1 MRQFSYP
8 NSQFTNI
15 LGGASIGWK
24 LNVYDTGT
32 TDYASIYSNLAQTTP
47 TANPVIADAD
57 GFLASF
63 YWTGTVDVVLTDEN
77 DNIIDSATGIQD
89 LVSTINAVVV
99 AGNITLPFGDASG
112 DGNTITTT
120 LPITADFSD
129 GGVFIVRANASNA
142 GTINTPNL
150 QVNSYA
156 SRRIK
161 KIGGVALIANDIVS
175 GMNMVL
181 VYNESQ
187 DCYYLINHEATFLKR
202 DGTAKML
209 GALDMDAHKITNLTA
224 GTAGSD
230 AVRLDQVQN
239 HFGTATGTC
248 DAMIVSIPS
257 VLSYVDGM
265 TVTVLTTS
273 GFSTVASPTININGL
288 GVKSVIDTSL
298 TYSIYYADISG
309 LVTLVYS
316 AYVDRFILTTPQNGG
331 TIGAVKP
338 WAGTST
344 PVNHLV
350 ANGTAVSRTTYAKLF
365 GVIGTTWGS
374 GDGSTTF
381 NLPDGRGKG
390 FLGADLGKGDDAA
403 LTLGAIIA
411 QQGGLAEIDT
421 LTGGTPTAPPTT
433 VSVPQDGSFTTEFI
447 TGDSVSGTDQ
457 SMKVKN
463 YPFVYPRSF
472 VGTWIIKYQ

>member
-24 LNVYDTGT
+24 LNVYNTGT
-32 TDYASIYSNLAQTTP
+32 TNKASIYSDLGQTVP

-63 YWTGTVDVVLTDEN
+63 YWTGTIDVVLTDEN
-77 DNIIDSATGIQD
+77 NNIIDSANGIQD

-99 AGNITLPFGDASG
+99 AGSITLPFGTASG
-112 DGNTITTT
+112 SGDTITAT
-120 LPITADFSD
+120 LPITSDFSD
-129 GGVFIVRANASNA
+129 GGMFIVRANAANTGAS
-142 GTINTPNL
+142 NTPNL

-161 KIGGVALIANDIVS
+161 KIGSSALIANDIVS
-175 GMNMVL
+175 GMNMIL
-181 VYNESQ
+181 VYNLAQ

-202 DGTAKML
+202 DGTAAMT
-209 GALDMDAHKITNLTA
+209 GALNMGSQKITSIAA
-224 GTAGSD
+224 GTAAGD
-230 AVRLDQVQN
+230 AVRLDQVQT

-248 DAMIVSIPS
+248 DALVVSIATA
-257 VLSYVDGM
+257 LSYVDGM
-265 TVTVLTTS
+265 IVNVVTPT
-273 GFSTVASPTININGL
+273 GFSTVASPTINVSGL
-288 GVKSVIDTSL
+288 GVKSIVDASYNSL
-298 TYSIYYADISG
+298 HYADIDGMAS
-309 LVTLVYS
+309 LVYVS
-316 AYVDRFILTTPQNGG
+316 AIGKFVLTNPKNGG
-331 TIGAVKP
+331 TIGVAKT
-338 WAGTST
+338 WAGTSV

-350 ANGTAVSRTTYAKLF
+350 ANGGAVSRTTYAKLF
-365 GVIGTTWGS
+365 GVIGTTWGI

-381 NLPDGRGKG
+381 NIPDGRAKA
-390 FLGADLGKGDDAA
+390 FMGADLSKGDDAS
-403 LTLGAIIA
+403 LTLGAVIA
-411 QQGGLAEIDT
+411 QQGGLAQIDT

-433 VSVPQDGSFTTEFI
+433 VSVPQDGSFTTVFI

>member
-77 DNIIDSATGIQD
+77 DNLIDSATGIQD

-99 AGNITLPFGDASG
+99 AGNISLPFGDASG

-129 GGVFIVRANASNA
+129 GSVFIVRANANNA

-150 QVNSYA
+150 QINSYA

-202 DGTAKML
+202 DGAAAMT
-209 GALDMDAHKITNLTA
+209 GALDMDSHKITNLTA
-224 GTAGSD
+224 GTVSADAVNYTQLTTYSGNSAVEFAVSTATTGNSAINKTQFDAKTGQATETVAGIAEICTDAELLAGSSD
-230 AVRLDQVQN
+230 TVVATPLKLRLGFAVSIGTRGYIALPTWLGGVVVQWGKETTVTGSTVIN
-239 HFGTATGTC
+239 FPLATMANCYAVVGTADQTVAGG
-248 DAMIVSIPS
+248 DIE
-257 VLSYVDGM
+257 YV
-265 TVTVLTTS
+265 
-273 GFSTVASPTININGL
+273 GFS
-288 GVKSVIDTSL
+288 SV
-298 TYSIYYADISG
+298 
-309 LVTLVYS
+309 S
-316 AYVDRFILTTPQNGG
+316 ATNFTANTCVFPQAGG
-331 TIGAVKP
+331 TVVAQGNTFWWLAIGK
-338 WAGTST
+338 
-344 PVNHLV
+344 
-350 ANGTAVSRTTYAKLF
+350 
-365 GVIGTTWGS
+365 
-374 GDGSTTF
+374 
-381 NLPDGRGKG
+381 
-390 FLGADLGKGDDAA
+390 
-403 LTLGAIIA
+403 
-411 QQGGLAEIDT
+411 
-421 LTGGTPTAPPTT
+421 
-433 VSVPQDGSFTTEFI
+433 
-447 TGDSVSGTDQ
+447 
-457 SMKVKN
+457 
-463 YPFVYPRSF
+463 
-472 VGTWIIKYQ
+472 

>member
-32 TDYASIYSNLAQTTP
+32 SNLSSIYSDLGQTVP

-63 YWTGTVDVVLTDEN
+63 YWTGTIDVVLTDEN
-77 DNIIDSATGIQD
+77 DNIIDSANGIQD

-99 AGNITLPFGDASG
+99 AGNITLPFGTAAG
-112 DGNTITTT
+112 DGDTITTT
-120 LPITADFSD
+120 LPITSDFSD
-129 GGVFIVRANASNA
+129 GGVFVVRANAANTGAS
-142 GTINTPNL
+142 NTPNL
-150 QVNSYA
+150 QINSYA

-175 GMNMVL
+175 GMNMIL

-202 DGTAKML
+202 DGTAAML
-209 GALDMDAHKITNLTA
+209 AALNMGNQKITSVAT
-224 GTAGSD
+224 GTAASD
-230 AVRLDQVQN
+230 VVRLDQVQT
-239 HFGTATGTC
+239 HYGTATGSC
-248 DAMIVSIPS
+248 DALVVSIATA
-257 VLSYVDGM
+257 LSYVDGM
-265 TVTVLTTS
+265 IVNVVTPT
-273 GFSTVASPTININGL
+273 GFSTVASPTINVSGL
-288 GVKSVIDTSL
+288 GVKSIVDASYNSL
-298 TYSIYYADISG
+298 HYADIDGMAS
-309 LVTLVYS
+309 LVYVT
-316 AYVDRFILTTPQNGG
+316 AIDKFVLTNPKNGG
-331 TIGAVKP
+331 TIGVAKT

-350 ANGTAVSRTTYAKLF
+350 ANGSAVSRTTYAKLF
-365 GVIGTTWGS
+365 GVIGTTWGA
-374 GDGSTTF
+374 GDGSATF
-381 NLPDGRGKG
+381 NLPDGRAKG
-390 FLGADLGKGDDAA
+390 FLGADLGKGDDAS
-403 LTLGAIIA
+403 LTLGAVIA
-411 QQGGLAEIDT
+411 QQGGLAQIDT
-421 LTGGTPTAPPTT
+421 FTGGTPTTPPTT
-433 VSVPQDGSFTTEFI
+433 VSVPQDGTASSIFV
-447 TGDSVSGTDQ
+447 TGDGVSATDQ
-457 SMKVKN
+457 SMQVKN